1 MQVILL
7 PQLAALNKWF
17 FIFLFCGLPLMPRA
31 QMKMLVLGKCPDC
44 YVQYRM
50 GAAETPA
57 TVAEWAGI
65 PVEQLLKFN
74 QLSTGA
80 VAVPTLKIPLNAQN
94 VLSQKSSLP
103 VYHVVEKGDNL
114 YRINLQYFNP
124 GISKIKEWN
133 QLKNE
138 TVKDGE
144 VILVGYL
151 GARPLV
157 TGSVQVPAQTPA
169 QTTQQSNSTPIPAPV
184 VTNSNPP
191 TNTSAVNAS
200 SPVKET
206 PKNIPVP
213 ASPEVTAAEGY
224 FAAQYKAPQESSQ
237 LIALSGSAG
246 IFKSITGFTDQRF
259 YVLINDVLPG
269 TIVRITVD
277 QIKYICAKV
286 LGPVPDNKPN
296 KGLLVRLSN
305 AAATALGISDGI
317 FPVIV
322 QYFE

>member
-7 PQLAALNKWF
+7 PQLLALNK
-17 FIFLFCGLPLMPRA
+17 FLFVFLFGSLPLMPCA
-31 QMKMLVLGKCPDC
+31 QMKLLVLGKCPDC
-44 YVQYRM
+44 YVQYKLNA
-50 GAAETPA
+50 GETPA

-65 PVEQLLKFN
+65 PVSQLLKLN
-74 QLSTGA
+74 QILSA
-80 VAVPTLKIPLNAQN
+80 ESAVPSLKIPLNAQN
-94 VLSQKSSLP
+94 VLSQKSALP
-103 VYHVVEKGDNL
+103 VFHVVEKGDNL
-114 YRINLQYFNP
+114 YRLNIQYFNP
-124 GISKIKEWN
+124 GINKIKEWN

-138 TVKDGE
+138 TLKDGE
-144 VILVGYL
+144 VLLVGYL
-151 GARPLV
+151 GARPSESS
-157 TGSVQVPAQTPA
+157 SVQVPAQTPP
-169 QTTQQSNSTPIPAPV
+169 QSNTAPTPV
-184 VTNSNPP
+184 VSNTILP
-191 TNTSAVNAS
+191 TNTSTANPAS
-200 SPVKET
+200 TLKES

-224 FAAQYKAPQESSQ
+224 FAAQFKPVQESGQ

-259 YVLINDVLPG
+259 YVLLNDVIPG

-296 KGLLVRLSN
+296 KGLLVRISN
-305 AAATALGISDGI
+305 AAAAALGISDAV

>member
-1 MQVILL
+1 
-7 PQLAALNKWF
+7 
-17 FIFLFCGLPLMPRA
+17 MPHA

-44 YVQYRM
+44 YVQYKLN
-50 GAAETPA
+50 AAETPA
-57 TVAEWAGI
+57 TVAAWAGVSI
-65 PVEQLLKFN
+65 EQLLKLN
-74 QLSTGA
+74 QISSATSF
-80 VAVPTLKIPLNAQN
+80 VPSLKVPLNAQN
-94 VLSQKSSLP
+94 VLSQKSPLP

-114 YRINLQYFNP
+114 YRLNIQYFNP

-138 TVKDGE
+138 ILKDGE
-144 VILVGYL
+144 VLLVGYL
-151 GARPLV
+151 GASASV
-157 TGSVQVPAQTPA
+157 TSSVQVPVATPPPSN
-169 QTTQQSNSTPIPAPV
+169 TTAPPAPLVSNTNLPTNASTPYV
-184 VTNSNPP
+184 
-191 TNTSAVNAS
+191 S
-200 SPVKET
+200 SPLKDVA
-206 PKNIPVP
+206 KNIPVP

-224 FAAQYKAPQESSQ
+224 FAAQYKPAQESSQ
-237 LIALSGSAG
+237 LIALSGAAG

-277 QIKYICAKV
+277 QVKYICAKV

-296 KGLLVRLSN
+296 KGLLVRISN
-305 AAATALGISDGI
+305 AAALALGMGDTI